1 MVIICDNHDS
11 DLMNSYDMCLL
22 SFQDFIW
29 VCPKMAEKI
38 KKQIAMLRWI
48 VMNHWRL
55 GCPILR
61 QTHFKKIYPKT

>member
-22 SFQDFIW
+22 SFQDVIW

-38 KKQIAMLRWI
+38 KNKLP
-48 VMNHWRL
+48 
-55 GCPILR
+55 C
-61 QTHFKKIYPKT
+61 